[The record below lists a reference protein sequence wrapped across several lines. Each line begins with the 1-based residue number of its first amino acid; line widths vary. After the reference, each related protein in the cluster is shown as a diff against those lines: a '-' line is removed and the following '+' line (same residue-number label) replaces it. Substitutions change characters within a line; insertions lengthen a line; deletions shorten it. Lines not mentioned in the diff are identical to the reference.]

1 MLTFR
6 FISFYNDGHFEEL
19 LQYQT
24 LGRVYGILLKTFSTK
39 FYIYFLY
46 IHQGTH
52 FLYSIEN
59 SPMDLSRKSQT
70 STNTSEFDRR

>member
-19 LQYQT
+19 LQYQI
-24 LGRVYGILLKTFSTK
+24 LGRVCILLKTFSAK

-70 STNTSEFDRR
+70 STNTSEFDHQ